1 LPLAREHALLVP
13 EAAVSADQGGQ
24 YLLTADDHNVVQ
36 YRRVRL
42 GPTVSGGMQVI
53 ESGIQK
59 DEWVIV
65 NGLQRARPGSTVK
78 PTRTTLHAPEPQA
91 PTGAAPSSS

>member
-1 LPLAREHALLVP
+1 
-13 EAAVSADQGGQ
+13 
-24 YLLTADDHNVVQ
+24 
-36 YRRVRL
+36 
-42 GPTVSGGMQVI
+42 MQVI

-78 PTRTTLHAPEPQA
+78 PTRTTLQAPEPQA